1 MAEPRAD
8 DVQDDLTARLAA
20 AVRTARA
27 AHDLTVAA
35 LAERSGVSRAMIA
48 KVERGDAQPTAA
60 LLAKLSGAL
69 GLTLSELIARAE
81 QPRRQRLARRADQPV
96 WTDPDSG
103 YVRRAVSPTTTT
115 SPLELVEVELPA
127 GANIPIAADSYTFIH
142 QQIWVLDGH
151 LRFHEGDDVHELDAG
166 DCLQL
171 GDPQPCAFVNPTNAT
186 TRYLVAL
193 SKR

>member
-1 MAEPRAD
+1 M
-8 DVQDDLTARLAA
+8 DDLTERLAA
-20 AVRTARA
+20 AVRAARA
-27 AHDLTVAA
+27 QQELTVAA

-81 QPRRQRLARRADQPV
+81 QPRQQRLVRRGDQPV

-127 GANIPIAADSYTFIH
+127 GANIAIAADSYTFIH

-151 LRFHEGDDVHELDAG
+151 LRFHEGDEVHELDAG

-171 GDPQPCAFVNPTNAT
+171 GDPQPCAFVNPTRTT